1 MINTYSDK
9 VELKEHINNQYENT
23 YIHAMV
29 GYIQAMTGIER
40 DNIRLRLKDF
50 NLASEKIAYLND
62 KIKLIKG
69 I

>member
-1 MINTYSDK
+1 MI
-9 VELKEHINNQYENT
+9 KEHINNQYENT
-23 YIHAMV
+23 YIL
-29 GYIQAMTGIER
+29 AMTRYISNMSNIDL

-50 NLASEKIAYLND
+50 NSNSEKIAYLTD